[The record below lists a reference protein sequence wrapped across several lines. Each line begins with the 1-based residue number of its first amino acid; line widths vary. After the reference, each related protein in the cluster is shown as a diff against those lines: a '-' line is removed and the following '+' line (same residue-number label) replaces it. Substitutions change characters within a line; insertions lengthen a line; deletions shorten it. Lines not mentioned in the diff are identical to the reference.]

1 MVPRGRAAREAAGSD
16 SRVIKL
22 KLRILKSSE
31 MEIEVMVEDIKPALA
46 NSLRR
51 AMMTEVPTMCIEDV
65 EIYQNSSSI
74 YDEILAHRLGLVPL
88 KTDLDDYVLPENCT
102 CDGEGCPSCSLIF
115 ILDREGPGTVYS
127 GDLQSEDPR
136 IFPVSD
142 EIPLVKLA
150 EGERVRMECVA
161 KLGRGIDHAKWQPGV
176 ISYKNIHRVEIP
188 EDCPSEVVEKCTRGV
203 FGLEDYEVVVKD
215 TTRCNMCGVCQ
226 KICPD
231 IKITTDESSFVFK
244 IESNGAL
251 SAERIFLEGVD
262 ALRRKAEEFADKL

>member
-1 MVPRGRAAREAAGSD
+1 M
-16 SRVIKL
+16 KFQ
-22 KLRILKSSE
+22 ILKSSE
-31 MEIEVMVEDIKPALA
+31 MEIEMLIEGIKPAMA

-51 AMMTEVPTMCIEDV
+51 SMMTDVPTMCIDDV
-65 EIYQNSSSI
+65 EVFQNSSSL

-88 KTDLDDYVLPENCT
+88 KTDLESYVLPEECA
-102 CDGEGCPSCSLIF
+102 CDGEGCPSCTLIF

-142 EIPLVKLA
+142 EIPIVKLA
-150 EGERVRMECVA
+150 EGERVRMECSA
-161 KLGRGIDHAKWQPGV
+161 RLGTGIEHAKWHPGV
-176 ISYKNIHRVEIP
+176 ISYGNVHRVKVP
-188 EDCPSEVVEKCTRGV
+188 EGCPNEVVEKCTRGV
-203 FGLEDYEVVVKD
+203 FGLDDYQVVVKD

-231 IKITTDESSFVFK
+231 IEIETDDTSFVMR

-251 SAERIFLEGVD
+251 PARAIFERGVE
-262 ALRRKAEEFADKL
+262 AIKRKADEFAEKF